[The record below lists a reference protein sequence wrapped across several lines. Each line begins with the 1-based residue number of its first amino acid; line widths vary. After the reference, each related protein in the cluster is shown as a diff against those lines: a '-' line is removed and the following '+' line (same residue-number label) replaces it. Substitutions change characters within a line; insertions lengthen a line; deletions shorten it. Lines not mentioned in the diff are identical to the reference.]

1 VAREGAGAEGA
12 GASVA
17 DAAGGPDGW
26 PDDRSGE
33 SWSRPRA
40 VLVGDLV
47 DDLNPVQRQAV
58 SHEGGPLLVVA
69 GAGSGKTRV
78 LTRRIAYLVGVR
90 GVAPSEILAITFT
103 NKAAAEMRARLVDLL
118 GPVAE
123 RMWVSTFHAAAARI
137 LRSHA
142 ADLGYRPGF
151 SIYDAADSLR
161 LMTSVVREAGLDPKR
176 HRPRALLAQLSRA
189 KNELRSLEEVREAAQ
204 SQLERQ
210 AAEALLAYQRRL
222 FAANAMD
229 FDDLL
234 AVLVGLFKG
243 HPEVLARWQRRFQ
256 HVLVDEYQDTNV
268 AQARLVGLLAGAH
281 GNVMVVGDSD
291 QSVYRFRGADIRNIL
306 LFERAFPAT
315 TTLVLEQ
322 NYRST
327 QTILDAANALIA
339 HNTTRQVKR
348 LWSERGAGE
357 PITWFHA
364 EDERAEAAFLAE
376 EIERERRL
384 GRNLSEIAVFYRTNA
399 QSRALEE
406 ELVRRGV
413 PYRVVGSVR
422 FYERREVKDALAWLR
437 LVANPDDELSFRRA
451 MAAPRRGVG
460 ETTVDRLVR
469 LARSEGRGLGEV
481 LDALGGPDGEEVAS
495 TAGLTGRAHRA
506 LAEVAAG
513 LRRWRERAREVPPDE
528 LADAVLTESGYVA
541 ALEAEAAAEA
551 AGADGRLETLAELV
565 GEVGRFPDLSTF
577 LAATSL
583 VSDADEIDATDG
595 RVVLMTLHLAKGLE
609 FPIVAV
615 VGLEEGVFPHSRA
628 LGDPDELEEERRL
641 AYVGVTRA
649 KERLYLTSAWRRSL
663 WGAPAYNPRSRF
675 LDELPSGLL
684 RRHPASFAPE
694 RDLAGSDGGSTWRT
708 QVVEAALARR
718 RTPVRTR
725 GADALG
731 LSPGDDVVHATFGEG
746 VVISI
751 RGEAERAEAVVRFPG
766 LGEKVL
772 ALAYAPL
779 KRA

>member
-1 VAREGAGAEGA
+1 
-12 GASVA
+12 
-17 DAAGGPDGW
+17 
-26 PDDRSGE
+26 
-33 SWSRPRA
+33 
-40 VLVGDLV
+40 
-47 DDLNPVQRQAV
+47 
-58 SHEGGPLLVVA
+58 
-69 GAGSGKTRV
+69 
-78 LTRRIAYLVGVR
+78 
-90 GVAPSEILAITFT
+90 
-103 NKAAAEMRARLVDLL
+103 
-118 GPVAE
+118 
-123 RMWVSTFHAAAARI
+123 
-137 LRSHA
+137 
-142 ADLGYRPGF
+142 
-151 SIYDAADSLR
+151 
-161 LMTSVVREAGLDPKR
+161 
-176 HRPRALLAQLSRA
+176 
-189 KNELRSLEEVREAAQ
+189 
-204 SQLERQ
+204 
-210 AAEALLAYQRRL
+210 
-222 FAANAMD
+222 
-229 FDDLL
+229 
-234 AVLVGLFKG
+234 
-243 HPEVLARWQRRFQ
+243 
-256 HVLVDEYQDTNV
+256 
-268 AQARLVGLLAGAH
+268 
-281 GNVMVVGDSD
+281 
-291 QSVYRFRGADIRNIL
+291 
-306 LFERAFPAT
+306 
-315 TTLVLEQ
+315 
-322 NYRST
+322 
-327 QTILDAANALIA
+327 
-339 HNTTRQVKR
+339 
-348 LWSERGAGE
+348 
-357 PITWFHA
+357 
-364 EDERAEAAFLAE
+364 
-376 EIERERRL
+376 
-384 GRNLSEIAVFYRTNA
+384 
-399 QSRALEE
+399 
-406 ELVRRGV
+406 
-413 PYRVVGSVR
+413 
-422 FYERREVKDALAWLR
+422 VKDALAWLR